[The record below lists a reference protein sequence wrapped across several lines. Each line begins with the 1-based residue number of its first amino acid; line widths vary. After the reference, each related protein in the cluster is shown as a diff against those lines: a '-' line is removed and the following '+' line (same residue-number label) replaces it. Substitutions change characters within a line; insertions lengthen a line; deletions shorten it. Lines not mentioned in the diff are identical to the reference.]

1 VVGASWAPVGSP
13 AELAGA
19 LDRVGYLAGEGLATA
34 AFLALR
40 MGRPLF
46 CEGEP
51 GTGKTSLAAA
61 LAESLGVELIKLQC
75 HEGID
80 ATQALYDW
88 DFPRQLLHLRALE
101 AAADGGLDSD
111 VAEKSLYSRRFLL
124 ARPLLRALEDAP
136 CVLLVDEIDR
146 ADDEFEAFLLEVLGE
161 NAVTVPELGEIRA
174 AVPPLV
180 VLTSNRTREVHDAL
194 KRRCLYHWL
203 EHPDLPREIAI
214 LRRRLPGISERL
226 ATQVASAVRRLRAA
240 ELLKPP
246 GVAESLD
253 WAQALIALGRTEL
266 DAASAAATLG
276 AVLKYRE
283 DAERTI
289 AATLDAL
296 LAG

>member
-1 VVGASWAPVGSP
+1 MASSP
-13 AELAGA
+13 DDVAAA
-19 LDRVGYLAGEGLATA
+19 LESAGYLPDEGVATA
-34 AFLALR
+34 AFLAMRL
-40 MGRPLF
+40 GRPLF

-51 GTGKTSLAAA
+51 GTGKTSLAVA
-61 LAESLGVELIKLQC
+61 LAEAMKVPLIKLQC

-80 ATQALYDW
+80 FTQALYDW

-101 AAADGGLDSD
+101 AAGQFDAEL
-111 VAEKSLYSRRFLL
+111 AEKSLYSRRFLL
-124 ARPLLRALEDAP
+124 ARPLLRALEESP
-136 CVLLVDEIDR
+136 CVLLIDEVDR
-146 ADDEFEAFLLEVLGE
+146 ADDEFEAFLLEILGE

-174 AVPPLV
+174 EVPPLV

-203 EHPDLPREIAI
+203 EHPSLAREVAI
-214 LRRRLPGISERL
+214 LRSRLPELSSRL
-226 ATQVASAVRRLRAA
+226 AEQVAGAAARLRAM

-253 WAQALIALGRTEL
+253 WAQALTALGKSEL
-266 DAASAAATLG
+266 DAAAAAATLG

-283 DAERTI
+283 DSQRVMATGLDTI
-289 AATLDAL
+289 

>member
-1 VVGASWAPVGSP
+1 MSWAPVDSP
-13 AELAGA
+13 EELAGS
-19 LDRVGYLAGEGLATA
+19 LDRVGYLADEGVATA
-34 AFLALR
+34 AFLAMRL
-40 MGRPLF
+40 GRPLF

-51 GTGKTSLAAA
+51 GTGKTSLAVALAAA
-61 LAESLGVELIKLQC
+61 LDVPLIKLQC

-80 ATQALYDW
+80 FSQALYDW

-101 AAADGGLDSD
+101 AASGAALDPD
-111 VAEKSLYSRRFLL
+111 VAERSLYARRFLL
-124 ARPLLRALEDAP
+124 ARPLLRALEEAP
-136 CVLLVDEIDR
+136 CVLLVDEVDR

-174 AVPPLV
+174 EVPPLV

-203 EHPDLPREIAI
+203 EHPELDREVAI
-214 LRRRLPGISERL
+214 LRRRLPGLSQRL
-226 ATQVASAVRRLRAA
+226 AEQVAGAVRRLRAV

-246 GVAESLD
+246 GVAESID
-253 WAQALIALGRTEL
+253 WAEALAALGRTEL
-266 DAASAAATLG
+266 DAAAAAATLG

-283 DAERTI
+283 DAQRVTVD
-289 AATLDAL
+289 LDAI

>member
-1 VVGASWAPVGSP
+1 MSWAPVESP
-13 AELAGA
+13 DDLAGS
-19 LDRVGYLAGEGLATA
+19 LDRVGYLADEGLATA

-40 MGRPLF
+40 LGRPLF

-51 GTGKTSLAAA
+51 GTGKTSLAVA
-61 LAESLGVELIKLQC
+61 LSSALDVPLIKLQC

-80 ATQALYDW
+80 FSQALYDW

-101 AAADGGLDSD
+101 SASPGALDADT
-111 VAEKSLYSRRFLL
+111 AERSLYSRRFLL
-124 ARPLLRALEDAP
+124 ARPLLRALEEAP
-136 CVLLVDEIDR
+136 CVLLVDEVDR

-161 NAVTVPELGEIRA
+161 NAVTVPELGEVRA
-174 AVPPLV
+174 EVPPLV

-203 EHPDLPREIAI
+203 EHPALAREVAI
-214 LRRRLPGISERL
+214 LRRRLPDLSPRL
-226 ATQVASAVRRLRAA
+226 AEQVASAVRKLRTV

-246 GVAESLD
+246 GVAESID
-253 WAQALIALGRTEL
+253 WAEALTALGRSEL
-266 DAASAAATLG
+266 DAAAAAATLG

-283 DAERTI
+283 DSQRVV
-289 AATLDAL
+289 AAGLDAI